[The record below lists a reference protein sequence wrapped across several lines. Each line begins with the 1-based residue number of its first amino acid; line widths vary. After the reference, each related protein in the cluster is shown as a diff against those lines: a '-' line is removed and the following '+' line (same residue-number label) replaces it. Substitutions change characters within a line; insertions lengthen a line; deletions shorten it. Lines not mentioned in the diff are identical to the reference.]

1 MSIETLFYGLSFCS
15 LCISGTLFV
24 LLIFIRAP
32 KKQALTSYRNTR
44 IGLIFSFFMV
54 TCLSLVLLYNEFT
67 PTIER
72 LLLSLNTLSISS
84 FQLFVFSGT
93 LIIMLDY
100 RAYSIRRA
108 LVEII
113 LTFSFSVI
121 GFLFFIFHEWTL
133 LHYFFWFFG
142 SFYVI
147 QIIRYTLYFS
157 KIKKRTVSKLDNF
170 FSEETATRLKWTG
183 RVYVWLLIGSII
195 AFLSLFMDMR
205 FYLFFAVFY
214 TSFYLY
220 FSIHYLNYVTL
231 FLDMESAFNIADD
244 TQNKDKFSNKSF
256 DQLKKAIEE
265 WERKKY
271 FVEPGITIEQVA
283 TQLQSNRT
291 YVSTHMNLHRKM
303 TFKEW
308 INTLRI
314 EEAKCMLQSHPD
326 LPVSQIGAMVGLP
339 DKSNFGRQFT
349 RLTGKS
355 PQAWRKDQ

>member
-1 MSIETLFYGLSFCS
+1 MSVETLFYGLSFCS
-15 LCISGTLFV
+15 LCISGTLCV

-32 KKQALTSYRNTR
+32 KKQALTPYRNTR

-54 TCLSLVLLYNEFT
+54 TSLSLVLLYNDFT
-67 PTIER
+67 PTTQR
-72 LLLSLNTLSISS
+72 VLLSLNTLAISS

-100 RAYSIRRA
+100 KAYSIRRA
-108 LVEII
+108 LLEVI
-113 LTFSFSVI
+113 LTFSFSTL
-121 GFLFFIFHEWTL
+121 GYLLFVFHEWTL
-133 LHYFFWFFG
+133 LHYFFGVFG
-142 SFYVI
+142 IHYVI

-183 RVYVWLLIGSII
+183 RVYAWLLFGSIFS
-195 AFLSLFMDMR
+195 FLSLYMDMR
-205 FYLFFAVFY
+205 FYIIFAVFY
-214 TSFYLY
+214 TFFYLY

-231 FLDMESAFNIADD
+231 FLDMEPAFSIADD
-244 TQNKDKFSNKSF
+244 TSNKDKYANKSF
-256 DQLKKAIEE
+256 DQLEKAIEE
-265 WERKKY
+265 WEMKKY

-283 TQLQSNRT
+283 TQLRSNRT
-291 YVSTHMNLHRKM
+291 YLSTHMNLHRKM

-308 INTLRI
+308 INSLRI
-314 EEAKCMLQSHPD
+314 EEAKNLLVEHPD
-326 LPVSQIGAMVGLP
+326 MPVSQIGVMIGLP
-339 DKSNFGRQFT
+339 DKSNFGRQFS